1 MSSTGFRDSLDE
13 KSKANLV
20 QIKGRFSMTSEDLD
34 ILKDIP
40 LSTIP
45 RRSLKPAPREINTTS
60 QNGKLPPLPRSAEN
74 NGSKPDNDLLF
85 KIYNAWR
92 KSNGLTL
99 DTKVSELQSRLRSL
113 SEELTTEKSKY
124 VQLLVYAMRS
134 MSVYTGKPLLEENGT
149 SIKIAL
155 VDAITGQIFK
165 PDIILAG

>member
-74 NGSKPDNDLLF
+74 NGSVKKLV
-85 KIYNAWR
+85 R
-92 KSNGLTL
+92 G
-99 DTKVSELQSRLRSL
+99 
-113 SEELTTEKSKY
+113 LTTEKSKY
-124 VQLLVYAMRS
+124 VQVVLLNPDPGISSQLVNWVRFFFIETHSFKGFSLIPLDDLLTNSLLKPFVSGSAM
-134 MSVYTGKPLLEENGT
+134 L
-149 SIKIAL
+149 SI
-155 VDAITGQIFK
+155 DFT
-165 PDIILAG
+165 